1 VGTPIWRQRANR
13 AKCCRAPGV
22 SEEIGPNPHKL
33 CLFYDCF
40 GPDTLPRECRILRN
54 ISELK
59 KQIEPRE
66 RDIRNQ
72 QEQIHEMESELER
85 FHKSNTAL
93 ELSLTEL
100 RQKLRASD
108 IELEEERLRVRDSRS
123 LNTRI
128 LADLHE
134 AVN

>member
-1 VGTPIWRQRANR
+1 
-13 AKCCRAPGV
+13 
-22 SEEIGPNPHKL
+22 
-33 CLFYDCF
+33 
-40 GPDTLPRECRILRN
+40 
-54 ISELK
+54 
-59 KQIEPRE
+59 
-66 RDIRNQ
+66 
-72 QEQIHEMESELER
+72 MESELER

-134 AVN
+134 SVSLIQEPAKLKEGSFSTKIIFFRKCFLYSCVFYR